1 MTTCFKKRESVRKC
15 IMTFLSRGIFFLYFV
30 LLWKMCHLPSATT
43 SSFLPSAIL
52 LPVNIYLCKQ
62 NLPIQTNSDPYLS
75 RDYLPI
81 RTHSDPF
88 LSRGYKFPAVSTYF
102 VSSYPSFIA
111 STSHRENPNQRTR
124 NLSARIQLTK
134 GQHHQYLKERED
146 EDLFQYQR
154 DLWRVKTYVEACF
167 T

>member
-1 MTTCFKKRESVRKC
+1 MCCCERCAICHLPPLPPS
-15 IMTFLSRGIFFLYFV
+15 
-30 LLWKMCHLPSATT
+30 CHLPSC
-43 SSFLPSAIL
+43 FLSTFTC
-52 LPVNIYLCKQ
+52 VNKIYQFRPIQNLQ
-62 NLPIQTNSDPYLS
+62 REFTNSDPFRLSRENLPIQT
-75 RDYLPI
+75 
-81 RTHSDPF
+81 HSDPC
-88 LSRGYKFPAVSTYF
+88 LNREYKCPAASPHLVSR
-102 VSSYPSFIA
+102 YPSFIA

-154 DLWRVKTYVEACF
+154 DLCRVKTYVEACF